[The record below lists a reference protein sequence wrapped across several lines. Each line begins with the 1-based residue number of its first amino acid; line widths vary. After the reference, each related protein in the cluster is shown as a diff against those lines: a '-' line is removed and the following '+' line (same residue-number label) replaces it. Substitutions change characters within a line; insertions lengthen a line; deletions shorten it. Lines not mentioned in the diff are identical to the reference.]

1 MVTRRKPRTTTAA
14 KPSAVATSTPTEV
27 ENKMDEITTQVVET
41 PAPAPA
47 KKPAPAKPVETKET
61 EEKPRV
67 IPSRRVWPD

>member
-14 KPSAVATSTPTEV
+14 KPSAVATNTPTEV
-27 ENKMDEITTQVVET
+27 ENKMDETTTQPVET
-41 PAPAPA
+41 PA
-47 KKPAPAKPVETKET
+47 PAPAKPVETKET